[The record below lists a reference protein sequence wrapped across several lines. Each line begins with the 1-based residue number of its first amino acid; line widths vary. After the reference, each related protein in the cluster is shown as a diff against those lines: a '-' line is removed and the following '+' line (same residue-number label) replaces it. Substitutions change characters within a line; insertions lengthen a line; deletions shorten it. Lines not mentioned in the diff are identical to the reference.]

1 MTRVLVAWC
10 PDWPV
15 VAAGADFGRAAAVVA
30 DGRVAACTAAA
41 RSAGVRRGQKLRD
54 AQRRCPGLA
63 VHEDDPGAQA
73 RLFEQVAIAVEA
85 CCPRVEVVRPGLLA
99 VPVRGPARYYGGE
112 QAVADTVRT
121 AVSDAGFDC
130 AAGVADGSFAAALAA
145 RVSPA
150 GVVVPPGRTA
160 EFLAPQPVSVLDR
173 PDLAGLLV
181 RLGIRTLGDLA
192 ALPARDVLAR
202 FGSDGA
208 EAHRLARGLVARPPA
223 TRPPGENLAVEEGF
237 DPPLDAEAVVFA
249 AKGVAERLHDGLSSR
264 GLACVRVE
272 VEVTTSDGRT
282 RSRLWRHD
290 GLLSASAVA
299 ERVRWQVDAW
309 RTASPGS
316 TDGAAEALTDGVARL
331 RLAPD
336 EVVADHGHQLALWGS
351 DVAGDAVERA
361 AARIQSMLGHAGVT
375 RPVLA
380 GGRGPGE
387 RVVRVPWGDRTDATA
402 RADPAQPW
410 PGRVPEPAPA
420 VVHPEPL
427 PAALTDASGQPVT
440 VSGRCEV
447 SAPPAVLEFDGAALP
462 VTGWTGPWP
471 ARERWWDPAAARR
484 RARVQAT
491 TDDGRAWLLLVE
503 RGRWRVEATYD

>member
-1 MTRVLVAWC
+1 MTRVLVLWC

-15 VAAGADFGRAAAVVA
+15 VAAGADLQRAAAVVA
-30 DGRVAACTAAA
+30 DDRVAACTAAA
-41 RSAGVRRGQKLRD
+41 RSAGVRRGQRLRD
-54 AQRRCPGLA
+54 AQRHCPGLA
-63 VHEDDPGAQA
+63 VQEDDPDAQA
-73 RLFEQVAIAVEA
+73 RLFEQVATAVEA

-99 VPVRGPARYYGGE
+99 VPVRGPARYYGSE
-112 QAVADTVRT
+112 QAVADTVRA
-121 AVSDAGFDC
+121 AVSGAGFEC

-145 RVSPA
+145 RVAPA
-150 GVVVPPGRTA
+150 GIVVPPGRTA

-173 PDLAGLLV
+173 PELTGLLV

-223 TRPPGENLAVEEGF
+223 TRPPGEDLAAEEGF

-249 AKGVAERLHDGLSSR
+249 AKGVAERLHANLGAR

-272 VEVTTSDGRT
+272 VEVTTSDGRKW
-282 RSRLWRHD
+282 SRLWRHD
-290 GLLSASAVA
+290 GLLSATAVA

-309 RTASPGS
+309 RAVTPGASDAV
-316 TDGAAEALTDGVARL
+316 DGGVTRL

-336 EVVADHGHQLALWGS
+336 QLVVDSGHQLALWGS

-375 RPVLA
+375 RPVLS

-387 RVVRVPWGDRTDATA
+387 RVVRVPWGDRLETAA
-402 RADPAQPW
+402 RADPSQPW

-427 PAALTDASGQPVT
+427 PATLTGVSGEPVT

-447 SAPPAVLEFDGAALP
+447 SAPPAVLEVGGTALP
-462 VTGWTGPWP
+462 VTGWAGPWP

-484 RARVQAT
+484 RARIQAT

-503 RGRWRVEATYD
+503 RGRWLVEATYD